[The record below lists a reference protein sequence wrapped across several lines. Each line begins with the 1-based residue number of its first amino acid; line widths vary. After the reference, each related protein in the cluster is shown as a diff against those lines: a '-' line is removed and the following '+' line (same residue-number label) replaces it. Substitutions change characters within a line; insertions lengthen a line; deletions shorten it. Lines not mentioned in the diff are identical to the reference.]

1 MTSTWTRSPPMRATK
16 SPCGGT
22 LTATR
27 MRSEAGP
34 GAAGRQA
41 ARTRRTRRIDPPG
54 LPCTPIMPLM
64 TTTIPPQ
71 QRIEADVKAALK
83 AGEKEKLSTL
93 RMLLG
98 EIKNERIRR
107 GGEVDEAG
115 FVSLVR
121 KSIKQREEAATQY
134 HAGHREELAAKEESE
149 AKILATYL
157 PAQVD
162 EGQIR
167 AAIEELV
174 ASRSLSGPAAIG
186 PIMKELLARFGSSA
200 DGATINRIARE
211 VLAKPAG

>member
-1 MTSTWTRSPPMRATK
+1 MRF
-16 SPCGGT
+16 
-22 LTATR
+22 
-27 MRSEAGP
+27 
-34 GAAGRQA
+34 
-41 ARTRRTRRIDPPG
+41 
-54 LPCTPIMPLM
+54 M

-83 AGEKEKLSTL
+83 AGEKERLSTL
-93 RMLLG
+93 RMLLT

-121 KSIKQREEAATQY
+121 KAIKQREEAATQY
-134 HAGHREELAAKEESE
+134 RNGHREELAAKEEAE
-149 AKILATYL
+149 GRLLATYL

-167 AAIEELV
+167 AAIEEMV
-174 ASRSLSGPAAIG
+174 TSRGLSGPAAIG